1 MRRRFLM
8 MKAPTPAD
16 DPAIAVRMV
25 VVLNWFDEVRRIL
38 SASATV
44 GHARALARCDVDLVV
59 AAALPLARKFGLS
72 STNTMARS
80 SEACFQ
86 AAGVR
91 MVSNLGSKVS
101 RSNFL
106 LGSPNNFQL
115 SNPRREL

>member
-59 AAALPLARKFGLS
+59 AAALPLARKLDYRQL
-72 STNTMARS
+72 TQWRVRARLVFRPPEFEWCPTWGARCPARIS
-80 SEACFQ
+80 FWE
-86 AAGVR
+86 V
-91 MVSNLGSKVS
+91 
-101 RSNFL
+101 
-106 LGSPNNFQL
+106 PNNFQL